1 LSLFKSCG
9 QDEREKLASPAGAG
23 LATRLGGEHPFGKK
37 EWGPRRV
44 SLGKA
49 RGASLANGSD
59 GKRPSE
65 RVEGCGLVKLASLA

>member
-1 LSLFKSCG
+1 L
-9 QDEREKLASPAGAG
+9 GA
-23 LATRLGGEHPFGKK
+23 
-37 EWGPRRV
+37 RRV

-65 RVEGCGLVKLASLA
+65 RVEGCELVKLASLA